1 MDRRRFLQWG
11 TAAIVGSA
19 VLGACTSD
27 GNGNGPPGPPPTT
40 APPESSSGAGPTDL
54 TLAKT
59 AASLEAMLLA
69 AYKDLAASRLVTS
82 SALLTYT
89 DLFARHHDAHLTALN
104 GIITTTDGQAAVEAP
119 NAVMQDQIVGP
130 ALNAAKTQDDLAH
143 LFFTLEDAIAQTYVY
158 AATAMTRAD
167 LRSTAM
173 TIGGIEA
180 RHRALLGLEVE
191 RLGLDDLF
199 PTAFARSDNPLPP
212 DALIT

>member
-11 TAAIVGSA
+11 TATIVGSA
-19 VLGACTSD
+19 VLGGCTGDDNS
-27 GNGNGPPGPPPTT
+27 NGPPGPPPTT
-40 APPESSSGAGPTDL
+40 APPSSSSGTGPTDL

-59 AASLEAMLLA
+59 AASLEAMLVA
-69 AYKDLAASRLVTS
+69 AYQDLAASRLVTN

-89 DLFARHHDAHLTALN
+89 DLFAKHHEAHLKALN
-104 GIITTTDGQAAVEAP
+104 GIITTTEGQAAVEAP
-119 NAVMQDQIVGP
+119 NDVMENQIVRP
-130 ALNAAKTQDDLAH
+130 ALNAAKTPDDLAH

-158 AATAMTRAD
+158 ASSAMTRAD
-167 LRSTAM
+167 LRSTMM

-180 RHRALLGLEVE
+180 RHRTLLGLQVE

-199 PTAFARSDNPLPP
+199 PEAFARSDNPLPP